1 MLKPLSFAEKRLLLA
16 SGTEWFP
23 NGFCRG
29 DLFFYNRMKKKNW
42 NRESF
47 RSRPLE
53 RIPMTKE
60 GYQTLKKEL
69 EYLKSVE
76 HPQVIRAIEEARSHG
91 DLSENAEYDAAKE
104 RQAFIEGRLS
114 ELGYKLG
121 NAEVIEVNNLPKD
134 RAVFACTVVLENID
148 TGEDVEYQ
156 LVGPEESDIQQ
167 GRISVTSP
175 LGKAIIGK
183 KAGEEIVLNAP
194 GGKRVYELVE
204 IL

>member
-1 MLKPLSFAEKRLLLA
+1 M
-16 SGTEWFP
+16 
-23 NGFCRG
+23 
-29 DLFFYNRMKKKNW
+29 
-42 NRESF
+42 
-47 RSRPLE
+47 E
-53 RIPMTKE
+53 RIPMTRE

-69 EYLKSVE
+69 EHLKTIE
-76 HPQVIRAIEEARSHG
+76 RPRVIRAIEEARSHG

-104 RQAFIEGRLS
+104 RQAFVEGRVS

-121 NAEVIEVNNLPKD
+121 NAEIIEVDSLPKD
-134 RAVFACTVVLENID
+134 RAVFAATVVLENVD
-148 TGEDVEYQ
+148 TGEDVAYQ
-156 LVGPEESDIQQ
+156 LVGPEESDIEK

-183 KAGEEIVLNAP
+183 KPGEEIVLNAP

>member
-1 MLKPLSFAEKRLLLA
+1 
-16 SGTEWFP
+16 
-23 NGFCRG
+23 
-29 DLFFYNRMKKKNW
+29 
-42 NRESF
+42 
-47 RSRPLE
+47 
-53 RIPMTKE
+53 MTRE

-69 EYLKSVE
+69 EHLKSVE
-76 HPQVIRAIEEARSHG
+76 RPRVIRAIEEARSHG

-104 RQAFIEGRLS
+104 RQAFVEGRVS

-121 NAEVIEVNNLPKD
+121 NAEIIEPDKLPKD

-156 LVGPEESDIQQ
+156 LVGPEESNIEK

-183 KAGEEIVLNAP
+183 KPGEEIVLTAP